1 MKHHRASLNGRAM
14 IVRDQEMSVPVPPG
28 LGKTVLPAGAL
39 SLALVRRDQLEA
51 MRGSVLTAIPVNML
65 LGLAS
70 MLVAYHSGHG
80 EAGAL
85 WFAFSTIVN
94 LARIGLCRATCLGLG
109 LTSETPPAMAAAAT
123 QSVDRHLRA
132 CIAAAFLSGL
142 VWACQPLLCEG
153 YTSTQTL
160 FYLAITCGITAGAVT
175 HGTAYARIPLAFIL
189 SPLLSVTICLV
200 AVGDFDRT
208 CLAACVLLY
217 LLALTHTAFRS
228 EAGFREASRI
238 KNEATA
244 LARSRAEAHA
254 SVSALADEMRR
265 RATHDD
271 LTGLLNRA
279 GFIQQAESRLPTG
292 SISLLLLDLDGFK
305 LVNDV
310 YGHKAG
316 DRVLVEVARRI
327 RVELPE
333 SGLAARLGGDEFA
346 VLYDPAASG
355 MPHDRLA
362 AALVAAVAQPL
373 DGFDAGRLGVSIGV
387 HPGPEPSLTEMLSCA
402 DAALYAAKAAGR
414 NHYRMFDAGLR
425 ERLQIRRDLERDLS
439 TALAEGTPE
448 VWFQPIYS
456 MDAQTLVGLEALVRW
471 QHPRLGWIAPPD
483 LVATAATAGLT
494 ESLLRYILEQVC
506 AMMQILRGRGLANVR
521 VAMNVSPQEMA
532 QVPVD
537 EIVIERLRGL
547 DLPAAMLEIEI
558 TEETALD
565 IAAVQGKLQ
574 ALSRAGIRVALD
586 DFGIGYSSLSSLRQL
601 RADRIKIDRSFVT
614 GLSASDDKR
623 GLVLAVL
630 GLGRMLGLEVV
641 AEGVESDEDLRTL
654 QTMGCPFLQGYHLG
668 RPMPACELE
677 AKVFANHIE
686 AA

>member
-1 MKHHRASLNGRAM
+1 
-14 IVRDQEMSVPVPPG
+14 
-28 LGKTVLPAGAL
+28 
-39 SLALVRRDQLEA
+39 
-51 MRGSVLTAIPVNML
+51 MRGSVLAAIPVNML

-70 MLVAYHSGHG
+70 TWVAFHSGHG
-80 EAGAL
+80 EAGAI
-85 WFAFSTIVN
+85 WFTVSTAVN
-94 LARIGLCRATCLGLG
+94 LLRIGLCRAPCLGLG
-109 LTSETPPAMAAAAT
+109 LTPDTTPAMAAASLRSA
-123 QSVDRHLRA
+123 DRHLCA

-153 YTSTQTL
+153 YTSAQTL
-160 FYLAITCGITAGAVT
+160 FYLVITCGITAGAVT

-189 SPLLSVTICLV
+189 PPLLSVTVCLV
-200 AVGDFDRT
+200 AAGDFDRD

-228 EAGFREASRI
+228 EAGFCEASRI

-271 LTGLLNRA
+271 LTGLFNRA
-279 GFIQQAESRLPTG
+279 GFIQQAESRLQAG
-292 SISLLLLDLDGFK
+292 AISLLLLDLDGFK

-316 DRVLVEVARRI
+316 NRVLVEVARRI
-327 RVELPE
+327 RAVLPGN
-333 SGLAARLGGDEFA
+333 GLAARLGGDEFA

-355 MPHDRLA
+355 IPQDQLA
-362 AALVAAVAQPL
+362 ASLVAAVAQPL

-387 HPGPEPSLTEMLSCA
+387 HSGTEPSLTEMLSCA

-439 TALAEGTPE
+439 TALAEADLE
-448 VWFQPIYS
+448 VWFQPIYAL
-456 MDAQTLVGLEALVRW
+456 DAQTLVGLEALVRW

-483 LVATAATAGLT
+483 LVVTAATAGLT

-506 AMMQILRGRGLANVR
+506 AMMQILRARGLGTVR

-537 EIVIERLRGL
+537 EIVIERLNRL
-547 DLPAAMLEIEI
+547 DLPPAMLEIEI

-565 IAAVQGKLQ
+565 IAAVQGKLHG
-574 ALSRAGIRVALD
+574 LSRAGIRVALD

-614 GLSASDDKR
+614 GLSDSDDKR

-668 RPMPACELE
+668 RPMPVPELE
-677 AKVFANHIE
+677 AKVFANRI
-686 AA
+686 AAA

>member
-1 MKHHRASLNGRAM
+1 
-14 IVRDQEMSVPVPPG
+14 
-28 LGKTVLPAGAL
+28 
-39 SLALVRRDQLEA
+39 
-51 MRGSVLTAIPVNML
+51 MRGSVLAAIPVNML

-70 MLVAYHSGHG
+70 MLVAYRSGHG
-80 EAGAL
+80 EAGAI
-85 WFAFSTIVN
+85 WFALSTIVN
-94 LARIGLCRATCLGLG
+94 LIRIGLCRAPCLGLG
-109 LTSETPPAMAAAAT
+109 LTPETTPAMAIASIA
-123 QSVDRHLRA
+123 SVERHLRA

-142 VWACQPLLCEG
+142 VWAGQPLLCEG
-153 YTSTQTL
+153 YTSAQTL
-160 FYLAITCGITAGAVT
+160 FYLAVTCGITAGAVT

-189 SPLLSVTICLV
+189 PPLLTVTICLV
-200 AVGDFDRT
+200 AAGDFDRN

-228 EAGFREASRI
+228 EAGFQEASRL

-279 GFIQQAESRLPTG
+279 GFIQQGETRLQAG

-327 RVELPE
+327 RAVLPAD
-333 SGLAARLGGDEFA
+333 GLAARLGGDEFA
-346 VLYDPAASG
+346 VLYDPAATG
-355 MPHDRLA
+355 IPQDRLA
-362 AALVAAVAQPL
+362 ASLVAAVAQPL

-387 HPGPEPSLTEMLSCA
+387 HSGPEPSLTELLSCA

-414 NHYRMFDAGLR
+414 NHYRMFDTGLR

-439 TALAEGTPE
+439 TALAEAAPE
-448 VWFQPIYS
+448 VWFQPIYAL
-456 MDAQTLVGLEALVRW
+456 DAKTLVGLEALVRW
-471 QHPRLGWIAPPD
+471 RHARLGWIAPPD
-483 LVATAATAGLT
+483 LIATAAAAGLT
-494 ESLLRYILEQVC
+494 ESLLRCILEQVC
-506 AMMQILRGRGLANVR
+506 AMMRILRDRDLGTVR

-537 EIVIERLRGL
+537 EIVIERLKAL
-547 DLPAAMLEIEI
+547 DLPPAMLEIEI

-565 IAAVQGKLQ
+565 IAAVQGKLH

-614 GLSASDDKR
+614 GLNASDDKR

-668 RPMPACELE
+668 RPMPVSELE
-677 AKVFANHIE
+677 AKVFAFHT
-686 AA
+686 AAA